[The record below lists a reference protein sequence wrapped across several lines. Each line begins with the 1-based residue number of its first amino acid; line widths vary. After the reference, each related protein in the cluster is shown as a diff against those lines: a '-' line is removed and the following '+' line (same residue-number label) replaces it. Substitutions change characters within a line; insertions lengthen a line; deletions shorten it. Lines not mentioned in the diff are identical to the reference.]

1 MASLFVVATPLQ
13 MLIAQQLVRQE
24 QIKDAIL
31 LESYFSKHPDFL
43 KSYDMCRI
51 DSLWKK
57 KLSPVC
63 DFPSW
68 DNGGV
73 NLFKTALR
81 TWNRYRNLKKAL
93 ETEGIDSIYLAD
105 FQNQTYRFMTVLF
118 SKKRY
123 NVNFYEEG
131 YSHYVPRV
139 CHLHNGLF
147 DKIKE
152 AVLDGLYFLP
162 LYHIRFAHWR
172 NNPNCSYVGLPIHAR
187 YSVVPDIHSQSYDK
201 RLFCQPMVSEKLG
214 KYLTQY
220 IDASANEKRYLL
232 LTDPMSEVLPR
243 RFKSLYFDIIRQNL
257 KGLGADCVLYL
268 KFHPRDIEEDKSNTI
283 KLIEEIGMKYKT
295 LSSEVNV
302 PVEYFLL
309 NIHFEGIFFFNTSTV
324 FYNGYLFPKCRF
336 IKLLP
341 SLYDSCK
348 NKGVPSHDLEQMR
361 LLVEKM
367 NLIK

>member
-24 QIKDAIL
+24 QIKDAVL

-57 KLSPVC
+57 RLSPVC

-68 DNGGV
+68 DNQGV
-73 NLFKTALR
+73 NLLKTALR
-81 TWNRYRNLKKAL
+81 TWKRYKKL
-93 ETEGIDSIYLAD
+93 QKMMKSESIDSIYLAD
-105 FQNQTYRFMTVLF
+105 FQNQTYRFMTVFF
-118 SKKRY
+118 SKKGY
-123 NVNFYEEG
+123 GVNFFEEG

-139 CHLHNGLF
+139 CHLREGLME
-147 DKIKE
+147 KMKE
-152 AVLDGLYFLP
+152 SIIDGLYFMP
-162 LYHIRFAHWR
+162 LYHIRFAYWR
-172 NNPNCSYVGLPIHAR
+172 NNPNCYYIGLPIHAR
-187 YSVVPDIHSQSYDK
+187 YSVVPNIHSRNYDK
-201 RLFCQPMVSEKLG
+201 CLVCQPMVSEKLS
-214 KYLTQY
+214 KYLANY
-220 IDASANEKRYLL
+220 IDSSVSEKRYLL
-232 LTDPMSEVLPR
+232 LTDPMTEVLPR
-243 RFKSLYFDIIRQNL
+243 SFKSLYFDVIKQNL
-257 KGLGADCVLYL
+257 KDLGADSVLYV
-268 KFHPRDIEEDKSNTI
+268 KFHPRDIEEDKTKTI
-283 KLIEEIGMKYKT
+283 NLIETMGIRYKI

-324 FYNGYLFPKCRF
+324 FYNGYLFPKCTF

-341 SLYDSCK
+341 SLYEFCK
-348 NKGVPSHDLEQMR
+348 SKGVPSYHLEQMR

-367 NLIK
+367 N